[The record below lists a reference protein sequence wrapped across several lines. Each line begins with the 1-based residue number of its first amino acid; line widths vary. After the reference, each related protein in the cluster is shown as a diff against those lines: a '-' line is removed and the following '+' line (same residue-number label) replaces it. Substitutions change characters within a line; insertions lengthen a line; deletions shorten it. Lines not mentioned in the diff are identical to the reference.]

1 MDMKT
6 FLYVGCGPKRKER
19 TTRGFNTDAW
29 SEIRLDI
36 DPSVSPDVTG
46 TMTDMA
52 SVSAGYVNALPGV
65 AKEEIADSN
74 VLWLH

>member
-1 MDMKT
+1 MKT
-6 FLYVGCGPKRKER
+6 FLHIGCGPKRKER
-19 TTRGFNTDAW
+19 TSRGFNTDAW

-52 SVSAGYVNALPGV
+52 SVSAGSINALPGV